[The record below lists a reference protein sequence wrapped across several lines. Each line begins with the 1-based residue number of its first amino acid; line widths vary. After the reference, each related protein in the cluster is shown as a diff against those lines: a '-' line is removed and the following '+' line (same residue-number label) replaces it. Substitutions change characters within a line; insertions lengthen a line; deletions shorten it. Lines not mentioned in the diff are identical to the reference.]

1 VYWIRNI
8 RGEMNVPPDRKASV
22 VFKTASDMIATIIK
36 REGVHIRAL
45 AKVDTITMDPAYA
58 PSGTDASAVM
68 NDIEIFMPLKGLI
81 DFDKERARIDKEIAR
96 VRGDLDRVEKKLANE
111 NFTGKAPAEVIE
123 NEKTKRAEFAELLQK
138 LEQSRAK
145 FN

>member
-1 VYWIRNI
+1 
-8 RGEMNVPPDRKASV
+8 M
-22 VFKTASDMIATIIK
+22 VFKTASESAAAIIK
-36 REGVHIRAL
+36 REGMHIKAL
-45 AKVDTITMDPAYA
+45 AKVDEITMDPAYV

-68 NDIEIFMPLKGLI
+68 SDIEIFIPLKGLI
-81 DFDKERARIDKEIAR
+81 DFEKERARIDKEITR
-96 VRGDLDRVEKKLANE
+96 VRAELDKVEKKLSNE